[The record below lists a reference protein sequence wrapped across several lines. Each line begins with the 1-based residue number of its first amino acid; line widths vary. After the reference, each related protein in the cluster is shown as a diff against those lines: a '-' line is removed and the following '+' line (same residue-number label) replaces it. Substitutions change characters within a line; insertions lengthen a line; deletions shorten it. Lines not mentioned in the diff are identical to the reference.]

1 MKKSEEKNIEVK
13 TEKIEKE
20 VKKEPKIIE
29 EKPKKDY
36 FKIIKD
42 EIIKHSKL
50 IITILVI
57 LIVLIL
63 CGKIIGYFNSPE
75 YVANKYFKAIANN
88 DYSKIYDL
96 IDVDDSALVNEKV
109 LEDKISSL
117 GVDAYKLESIQETE
131 DNALITYK
139 YEHNN
144 QVYVASVLLRK
155 SMQNKY
161 LIFNNWKVQSSKV
174 VNNITIKVPINSV
187 VKVDNTDIKEFLSE
201 STDEYDI
208 YTIEE
213 MISGKYNV
221 SIELENG
228 LKTEDEIDVTSNS
241 IYVVGDI
248 KLEDNVKTELQNQLS
263 NYLGTLY
270 NNAIGNKNYD
280 ETGLDKLKDEYV
292 YLRCSLQ
299 NKAYTLTG
307 ISFSDIT
314 VSSST
319 YDTMLE
325 VVFSV
330 NCNYNVNYNLSDTV
344 NTYNGSG
351 LTDIKANFKV
361 EDGKYILDSIDNLPI
376 SFRIR

>member
-13 TEKIEKE
+13 PEKI

-36 FKIIKD
+36 FKIFKDWVIKN
-42 EIIKHSKL
+42 SKS

-75 YVANKYFKAIANN
+75 YIANKYFKAIANN

-161 LIFNNWKVQSSKV
+161 LVFNNWKVQSSKV
-174 VNNITIKVPINSV
+174 VNNITIKVPVNSV
-187 VKVDNTDIKEFLSE
+187 VKVDNTNIKEFLTE

-228 LKTEDEIDVTSNS
+228 LKAEDEINVASNS
-241 IYVVGDI
+241 TYVVGDI
-248 KLEDNVKTELQNQLS
+248 ELEDNVKTELQNQLS
-263 NYLGTLY
+263 NYLATLY

-292 YLRCSLQ
+292 YLRSSLQ
-299 NKAYTLTG
+299 NKGYILTG

-325 VVFSV
+325 VTFSV
-330 NCNYNVNYNLSDTV
+330 NCNYNINYNLNDTV

-361 EDGKYILDSIDNLPI
+361 EDGKYTLNSINNLPI

>member
-13 TEKIEKE
+13 QEKI

-36 FKIIKD
+36 FKIFKDWVIKN
-42 EIIKHSKL
+42 SKS

-75 YVANKYFKAIANN
+75 YIANKYFKAIANN

-161 LIFNNWKVQSSKV
+161 LVFNNWKVQSSKV
-174 VNNITIKVPINSV
+174 VNNITIKVPVNSV
-187 VKVDNTDIKEFLSE
+187 VKVDNTNIKEFLTE

-228 LKTEDEIDVTSNS
+228 LKAEDEINVASNS
-241 IYVVGDI
+241 TYVVGDI
-248 KLEDNVKTELQNQLS
+248 ELEDNVKTELQNQLS
-263 NYLGTLY
+263 NYLATLY

-292 YLRCSLQ
+292 YLRSSLQ
-299 NKAYTLTG
+299 NKGYTLTG

-330 NCNYNVNYNLSDTV
+330 NCNYNINYNLNDTV

-361 EDGKYILDSIDNLPI
+361 EDGKYTLNSINNLPI

>member
-13 TEKIEKE
+13 QEKI

-36 FKIIKD
+36 FKIFKDWVIKN
-42 EIIKHSKL
+42 SKS

-75 YVANKYFKAIANN
+75 YIANKYFKAIANN

-161 LIFNNWKVQSSKV
+161 LVFNNWKVQSSKV
-174 VNNITIKVPINSV
+174 VNNITIKVPVNSV
-187 VKVDNTDIKEFLSE
+187 VKVDNTNIKEFLTE

-228 LKTEDEIDVTSNS
+228 LKAEDEINVASNS
-241 IYVVGDI
+241 NYVVGDI
-248 KLEDNVKTELQNQLS
+248 ELEDNVKTELQNQLS
-263 NYLGTLY
+263 NYLATLY

-292 YLRCSLQ
+292 YLRSSLQ
-299 NKAYTLTG
+299 NKGYTLTG

-325 VVFSV
+325 VTFSV

-361 EDGKYILDSIDNLPI
+361 EDGKYTLNSINNLPI

>member
-13 TEKIEKE
+13 QEKI

-36 FKIIKD
+36 FKIFKDWVIKN
-42 EIIKHSKL
+42 SKS

-75 YVANKYFKAIANN
+75 YIANKYFKAIANN

-161 LIFNNWKVQSSKV
+161 LVFNNWKVQSSKV
-174 VNNITIKVPINSV
+174 VNSISIKVPVNSV
-187 VKVDNTDIKEFLSE
+187 VKVDNTNIKEFLTE

-228 LKTEDEIDVTSNS
+228 LKAEDEINVASNS
-241 IYVVGDI
+241 NYVVGDI
-248 KLEDNVKTELQNQLS
+248 ELEDNVKTELQNQLS
-263 NYLGTLY
+263 NYLATLY

-292 YLRCSLQ
+292 YLRSSLQ
-299 NKAYTLTG
+299 NKGYTLTG

>member
-13 TEKIEKE
+13 QEKI

-36 FKIIKD
+36 FKIFKDWVIKN
-42 EIIKHSKL
+42 SKS

-75 YVANKYFKAIANN
+75 YIANKYFKAIANN

-161 LIFNNWKVQSSKV
+161 LVFNNWKVQSSKV
-174 VNNITIKVPINSV
+174 VNNITIKVPVNSV
-187 VKVDNTDIKEFLSE
+187 VKVDNTNIKEFLTE

-228 LKTEDEIDVTSNS
+228 LKAEDEINVASNS
-241 IYVVGDI
+241 TYVVGDI
-248 KLEDNVKTELQNQLS
+248 ELEDNVKTELQNQLS
-263 NYLGTLY
+263 NYLATLY

-292 YLRCSLQ
+292 YLRSSLQ
-299 NKAYTLTG
+299 NKGYTLTG

-325 VVFSV
+325 VTFSV
-330 NCNYNVNYNLSDTV
+330 NCNYNINYNLNDTV

-361 EDGKYILDSIDNLPI
+361 EDGKYTLNSINNLPI

>member
-13 TEKIEKE
+13 QEKI

-36 FKIIKD
+36 FKIFKDWVIKN
-42 EIIKHSKL
+42 SKS

-75 YVANKYFKAIANN
+75 YIANKYFKAIANN

-161 LIFNNWKVQSSKV
+161 LVFNNWKVQSSKV
-174 VNNITIKVPINSV
+174 VNNITIKVPVNSV
-187 VKVDNTDIKEFLSE
+187 VKVDNTNIKEFLTE

-228 LKTEDEIDVTSNS
+228 LKAEDEINVASNS
-241 IYVVGDI
+241 TYVVGDI
-248 KLEDNVKTELQNQLS
+248 ELEDNVKTELQNQLS
-263 NYLGTLY
+263 NYLATLY

-299 NKAYTLTG
+299 NKGYTLTG

-330 NCNYNVNYNLSDTV
+330 NCNYNINYNLNDTV